1 MRTIEDP
8 KHFKSNEELRGIPL
22 HIVEHKIEVNNTIP
36 PSHQMHYCMNPIYA
50 MVVKQ
55 NLDKLLVVGF
65 IEPMEQAL
73 GYHWLW

>member
-1 MRTIEDP
+1 
-8 KHFKSNEELRGIPL
+8 
-22 HIVEHKIEVNNTIP
+22 
-36 PSHQMHYCMNPIYA
+36 